1 MSPTSKVQQDSTP
14 NAVMWMEYMIE
25 YSGLP
30 DLFTSFSNSLK
41 ERSGGDTIPLVLKT
55 CAEFLEQ
62 EGTWFV
68 LESVSIYYR
77 IARNFHG
84 EKFRRESFSPENLS
98 LYASLVVSGW

>member
-1 MSPTSKVQQDSTP
+1 
-14 NAVMWMEYMIE
+14 MIE

-84 EKFRRESFSPENLS
+84 ENFRREFAKVSPESLS
-98 LYASLVVSGW
+98 LYASLVTSGW